1 MKKNNFFVWECK
13 IPELQKLLK
22 VMKITIFLF
31 LISVVSVFAGKTYSQ
46 TKLLNLDEKSSTVKE
61 VLRNIEEQSEF
72 YFMYSEKLVDVNR
85 QVSINIENQKI
96 NEVLDKVFA
105 GTNVIYTVKDRFIL
119 LTSPEVLGDVNTF
132 QQQETVSGTVSDNM
146 GQSLPGVTVVVKGTT
161 QGTVTNADGEYLLS
175 NITENTT
182 LQFSFV
188 GMRTQEVVVGSQ
200 TSINVSMVEDAIGIE
215 EVVAIGYGTMRKSD
229 LTGSVKRVTMDDKAP
244 AANINLTQALSG
256 AAAGV
261 NILQSSGL
269 AGSDA
274 ILSIRGQTSLSA
286 SNTPLIV
293 LDGIIYTGALN
304 EINTGDVES
313 VDILKDASAAAV
325 YGSRASNGVI
335 IITTKTGK
343 TDNPTISFNAYYG
356 YQDMTNNPMKVM
368 NADQYAIRMVDY
380 FYQQDLYNWYR
391 KNPTSEVG
399 KPIRPDVTNR
409 NVVAARLRTNEERNN
424 YLEGN
429 EIDWVDEVT
438 RIAPVQD
445 YQLSVSGKN
454 ERSSYYLSGSYA
466 DEKGILL
473 NDRFKRFATQF
484 NFDTKVTDWLK
495 LGVISSYSHL
505 DFSGVPASLAAA
517 RSGSPLADRRI
528 GPNYDMDMTMDSY
541 QRYPMYQLYID
552 NSDYRNRL
560 FMVGKAIITI
570 PWIQGLSNE
579 FNYSY
584 TNVSSYNNSFFPV
597 KTPEGA
603 NNRGLA
609 TKDNTDRNNW
619 ILNNI
624 ITYVRSFGK
633 HRVNGTLLYS
643 RENGNSHRSIQNASG
658 FDLPVLGYN
667 NMTLGEIATV
677 SSSAWEENSVSYMAR
692 ANYSYL
698 NRYMATATIR
708 QDGFSGFGETKK
720 YAIFPSISL
729 AWVVSE
735 EPFLKDILEHT
746 YFKLRTS
753 YGQNGN
759 QGIGRY
765 STFSKMAID
774 AYVYGSSSVISLNP
788 SSLGNKD
795 LGWETTSSLN
805 VGLDYGFLD
814 QRISGSIDVY
824 SAETSDVLVQR
835 ALPKTTGF
843 TSIWTNIGGI
853 QNKGIELELTTIN
866 LNNRIRWETNFN
878 FSLNRDKITKLYGG
892 EDDKDIGNSWFVG
905 ESIGAIYD
913 YEMAGGLWTEQ
924 ELYSGNIYNGWY
936 PGQYKFVDQNND
948 GAIKA
953 GDDRKIIGNRN
964 PNYRFSINNTISYK
978 NFSLSFLIN
987 SIIGGGGY
995 FMQDNRTVVNVD
1007 DNSDTVYRVNAS
1019 AVRPYWTPDNGVN
1032 NSTGIYHA
1040 PPVLSGIYESRSFV
1054 RLQDVSLSYRFGASL
1069 LESLK
1074 LRSCQFFIASKNP
1087 YTWTKWSGWDPET
1100 GISNNPLMRN
1110 ITAGFKISL

>member
-1 MKKNNFFVWECK
+1 MERRIEGNVVCITSVPNFTSRFINSISLSIKTFKTMKKKSDVLGRLYPSTK
-13 IPELQKLLK
+13 KLLLI
-22 VMKITIFLF
+22 MKLTICL
-31 LISVVSVFAGKTYSQ
+31 LATSVFVSTASEHSQ
-46 TKLLNLDEKSSTVKE
+46 KSQFPG
-61 VLRNIEEQSEF
+61 ISEA
-72 YFMYSEKLVDVNR
+72 
-85 QVSINIENQKI
+85 NQQ
-96 NEVLDKVFA
+96 
-105 GTNVIYTVKDRFIL
+105 R
-119 LTSPEVLGDVNTF
+119 
-132 QQQETVSGTVSDNM
+132 TVSGTVTDKT
-146 GQSLPGVTVVVKGTT
+146 GQPLPGVAVVIKGTT
-161 QGTVTNADGEYLLS
+161 QGTVTSVEGKYSIPNVPENAV
-175 NITENTT
+175 

-188 GMRTQEVVVGSQ
+188 GMRAQEVTVASQ
-200 TSINVSMVEDAIGIE
+200 TTINVRMVEETIGID

-229 LTGSVKRVTMDDKAP
+229 LTGSVKRVTMEDKAP

-256 AAAGV
+256 VSAGV

-269 AGSDA
+269 AGEDA
-274 ILSIRGQTSLSA
+274 TLSIRGQTSLSA

-293 LDGIIYTGALN
+293 LDGIIYTGSLN

-313 VDILKDASAAAV
+313 IDILKDASAAAV

-335 IITTKTGK
+335 IVTTKTGK
-343 TDNPTISFNAYYG
+343 TDKPTISFNAYYG

-399 KPIRPDVTNR
+399 KPVRPDVSDR
-409 NVVAARLRTNEERNN
+409 SVVAARLRTNEERNN
-424 YLEGN
+424 YMEGN
-429 EIDWVDEVT
+429 EIDWVDEAT
-438 RIAPVQD
+438 RIAPIQD

-454 ERSSYYLSGSYA
+454 ERSNYYLSGSYS

-517 RSGSPLADRRI
+517 RSGSPLADRKI
-528 GPNYDMDMTMDSY
+528 GPNYDLDMTMDSY

-624 ITYVRSFGK
+624 VSYVRSFGD

-643 RENGNSHRSIQNASG
+643 REHGNSHRSIQNASG

-720 YAIFPSISL
+720 YATFPSVSL
-729 AWVVSE
+729 AWVVSD
-735 EPFLKDILEHT
+735 EPFLKDILPDT

-805 VGLDYGFLD
+805 IGLDYGFLN
-814 QRISGSIDVY
+814 QRISGSIDLY
-824 SAETSDVLVQR
+824 TAETTNVLVKR

-843 TSIWTNIGGI
+843 TDVWTNIGGI

-866 LNNRIRWETNFN
+866 LDNRNLLDRVRWETNFM

-892 EDDKDIGNSWFVG
+892 KDDKDIGNSWFVG

-924 ELYSGNIYNGWY
+924 ELYSGNIYKGWY

-953 GDDRKIIGNRN
+953 GDDRRIIGNRN
-964 PNYRFSINNTISYK
+964 PNYRFSINNTVSYK

-987 SIIGGGGY
+987 SIMGGGGY
-995 FMQDNRTVVNVD
+995 FMQDNRGVVNVD

-1054 RLQDVSLSYRFGASL
+1054 RLQDISLSYRFGASL
-1069 LESLK
+1069 LESLN

-1100 GISNNPLMRN
+1100 GTSNAPLMRN